1 MGGRAIH
8 HRTACRNQMTGISVA
23 AGESVHA
30 TSIIVG
36 QTGLLFLGPSGAGKS
51 STAFACL
58 SEAKAL
64 GWHAALVADDRTILT
79 VHGNRCVASCP
90 DPIRGYLELR
100 GTGIV
105 RARQVDRAVMHCAVA
120 LTEASAATRVPCES
134 ETFSCGSATMPLM
147 RLWHDG
153 AAGPLSRLCAAR
165 PGLFFEPAGHPQ
177 GNLPIS

>member
-1 MGGRAIH
+1 
-8 HRTACRNQMTGISVA
+8 MTGISLA
-23 AGESVHA
+23 AGEPVHA
-30 TSIIVG
+30 TSIVVG
-36 QTGLLFLGPSGAGKS
+36 QTGIVFLGPSGSGKS

-58 SEAKAL
+58 SEAAAL

-79 VHGNRCVASCP
+79 VHGNHCVASCP

-105 RARQVDRAVMHCAVA
+105 RYRQAGRAVMHCAVA
-120 LTEASAATRVPCES
+120 LTEASTATRLPCDS
-134 ETFSCGSATMPLM
+134 ETFSCGGATLPLM

-153 AAGPLSRLCAAR
+153 AAGPLSRLRAAR
-165 PGLFFEPAGHPQ
+165 PELFFEPASHPQ

>member
-1 MGGRAIH
+1 
-8 HRTACRNQMTGISVA
+8 MTGISLA
-23 AGESVHA
+23 AGEPVHA
-30 TSIIVG
+30 TSIVVG

-58 SEAKAL
+58 SEAMAL

-79 VHGNRCVASCP
+79 VHGDRCVASCP
-90 DPIRGYLELR
+90 DPIRGFLELR

-105 RARQVDRAVMHCAVA
+105 RFRQVDRAVMHCAVA
-120 LTEASAATRVPCES
+120 LTDRSAATRVPPES
-134 ETFSCGSATMPLM
+134 ETFSCGGASMPLM

-153 AAGPLSRLCAAR
+153 AAAPLSRLRAAC
-165 PGLFFEPAGHPQ
+165 PELFFEPASHPQ